1 MKTFESLSLSKSLLR
16 SIEAVGY
23 HEPTPIQQ
31 QTIPHVLQGCDVV
44 GCAQTGTGKTAAF
57 ALPTLQR
64 LMESGNRPTT
74 GAGQRRKRSR
84 RRVIRGEDFFAWCS
98 EKAAGESGGD

>member
-1 MKTFESLSLSKSLLR
+1 MLK

-23 HEPTPIQQ
+23 HEPTPIQE
-31 QTIPHVLQGCDVV
+31 QTIPHVLKGRDVV

-64 LMESGNRPTT
+64 LMETAIEALLKSRDDRPFTI
-74 GAGQRRKRSR
+74 K
-84 RRVIRGEDFFAWCS
+84 E
-98 EKAAGESGGD
+98 